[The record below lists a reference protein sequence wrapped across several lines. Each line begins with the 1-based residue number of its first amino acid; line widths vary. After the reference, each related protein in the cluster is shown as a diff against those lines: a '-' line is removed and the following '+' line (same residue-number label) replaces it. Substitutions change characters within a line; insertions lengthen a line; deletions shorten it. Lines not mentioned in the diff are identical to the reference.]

1 MKQGTKE
8 LTDGNMKLRQY
19 TEADI
24 PVLYEKQGCDPE
36 MMHYT
41 GWNPYATLDMTR
53 GFISRII
60 EGYDQG
66 ADDYSWF
73 IEVAGK
79 SIGTIGAYDYD
90 PEQSSIEIGYSIFRE
105 NWGNGFASQAL
116 DMVCDYLMREEGI
129 CTLKAWSAEDNVTSK
144 RVLEKAGFH
153 QTETKEA
160 AINVDGVKFDQVF
173 YEKRK

>member
-19 TEADI
+19 TVDDI
-24 PVLYEKQGCDPE
+24 PVLYEKQGCDLD

-53 GFISRII
+53 GFICRII

-116 DMVCDYLMREEGI
+116 ELVCNYLMREEGI
-129 CTLKAWSAEDNVTSK
+129 RTLKAWSAEDNVASK
-144 RVLEKAGFH
+144 KVLEKAGFH
-153 QTETKEA
+153 QTEMKEA
-160 AINVDGVKFDQVF
+160 AINVGGVKFDQVF